1 MVLIKNTDKMSDK
14 MKNLSKRMKILK
26 KMNILE
32 SKNTFSKLLTR
43 LNDRLDTTEEMV
55 SKLEETATETIQ
67 KEPQTFKIQ
76 AKKLI
81 EQQGALKQL

>member
-32 SKNTFSKLLTR
+32 SKNIFSKLLTR
-43 LNDRLDTTEEMV
+43 LNDRLDTTEER
-55 SKLEETATETIQ
+55 IQ
-67 KEPQTFKIQ
+67 
-76 AKKLI
+76 
-81 EQQGALKQL
+81 

>member
-1 MVLIKNTDKMSDK
+1 M
-14 MKNLSKRMKILK
+14 
-26 KMNILE
+26 
-32 SKNTFSKLLTR
+32 F
-43 LNDRLDTTEEMV
+43 
-55 SKLEETATETIQ
+55 SKLEETATETMQ

>member
-32 SKNTFSKLLTR
+32 SKNIFSKLLTR
-43 LNDRLDTTEEMV
+43 LNDRLDTTEEEF
-55 SKLEETATETIQ
+55 SEPKNGSQ
-67 KEPQTFKIQ
+67 KTVKYNTRRTFFF
-76 AKKLI
+76 L
-81 EQQGALKQL
+81 